1 MPTLRS
7 AVHRILNP
15 NSDLSWMNGRAPSEE
30 PPPELLPGEAPR
42 RRARNRA
49 ILYNAPL
56 WIGGIIVLGLFLLVL
71 FGPIFAPE
79 NPYLSGTRTIT
90 HDAEGNIIAP
100 PFPPSE
106 EFPLGTDK
114 WGRDILSLLM
124 YGTRNTLIACAF
136 ITMARM
142 LLGLGM
148 GIIAGWNEGGMSDRF
163 VMGLIGLVTA
173 LPALIAAMII
183 VYALDIRR
191 GLPVFIIA
199 LSVVGWA
206 EIAQYVRTEF
216 MVLKQRPF
224 IEGAHASGLRGSAI
238 AIRHILPNVL
248 PQLVVITLLEM
259 GAVLMLFGELGFVQV
274 FIGGGITSSNAA
286 DQLVTIPDI
295 PEWGAMMADSRTFAR
310 AKPWM
315 ILYPAAAFFVAVVG
329 FNMLGEGL
337 RRLSEQVEINTGLL
351 LSKRMLAAIAVLT
364 LATVYIINNVGPA
377 PSYAKLAQDF
387 DSERAY
393 QHVQALAAMQGR
405 GNGQP
410 GSEAAANYIAERF
423 EAYGLS
429 PAGRAG
435 TYFHTV
441 ETRLVQPL
449 SQPTLTLLDAT
460 GQPLQVFRHRFDFG
474 FVIDGHGGSGETQ
487 APLVFV
493 SFQPGKQQWQWE
505 DYQGLDL
512 RDRIVLA
519 FAEHAPPDFATEAL
533 IRGAEGVLWIVD
545 DAPASIQSQIQLAS
559 PEQDYLRKPTL
570 PIYRIPPSV
579 AEALLEANGLT
590 LSDLR
595 AAADPR
601 LDPDHSWRVQD
612 LDVQAAMSLA
622 LSEPQDVE
630 LRNVMG
636 RLAGK
641 DIALDQELVGVM
653 AHFDG
658 LGQDPDGTVFQGA
671 NDNASGTAVLLE
683 ILRLWNERE
692 FTPRRT
698 MLFAVWAGA
707 NLDYSGAEAF
717 YDNPSANLAY
727 SQPVAYVQL
736 ANLGA
741 GEQALLVSQEN
752 GRLAELLVESANQVG
767 LSVEFDDI
775 TYHPYQKPVADSPI
789 GILVSRPNSA
799 TSIDLDTIDRI
810 EQEKLGSAG
819 EVLNL
824 TLITLSRDP
833 SY

>member
-1 MPTLRS
+1 MSALRS
-7 AVHRILNP
+7 SLHRFLNP
-15 NSDLSWMNGRAPSEE
+15 SNDLSWMNGRAPGEE

-71 FGPIFAPE
+71 FGPLFAPE

-106 EFPLGTDK
+106 QFPLGTDK

-142 LLGLGM
+142 LLGLGL
-148 GIIAGWNEGGMSDRF
+148 GIIAGWNEGGLSDRF

-199 LSVVGWA
+199 LSVIGWA
-206 EIAQYVRTEF
+206 EIAQYVRAEF

-224 IEGAHASGLRGSAI
+224 IEGAHATGLRGSAI

-274 FIGGGITSSNAA
+274 FIGGGISTTNAA
-286 DQLVTIPDI
+286 DQIVTIPDI

-337 RRLSEQVEINTGLL
+337 RRLTEQVEINTGLL
-351 LSKRMLAAIAVLT
+351 LSKRMLAVIVALT
-364 LATVYIINNVGPA
+364 LATIYIINTVGPA

-393 QHVQALAAMQGR
+393 QHVQALATMQGR
-405 GNGQP
+405 GNGQS
-410 GSEAAANYIAERF
+410 GSEAAARYIAARF
-423 EAYGLS
+423 DEYGLS

-435 TYFHTV
+435 AYFHTV

-449 SQPTLTLLDAT
+449 SQPSLTLLNAA
-460 GQPLQVFRHRFDFG
+460 GEPAQSFRHRFDFG

-487 APLVFV
+487 ASLAFV
-493 SFQPGKQQWQWE
+493 SFEPGKQRWQWE
-505 DYQGLDL
+505 DYQDLDL
-512 RDRIVLA
+512 RGRIVLA
-519 FAEHAPPDFATEAL
+519 FADNAPPDFATEAL
-533 IRGAEGVLWIVD
+533 IRGAEGMLWIVD
-545 DAPASIQSQIQLAS
+545 DDQASIRSQIQLAS
-559 PEQDYLRKPTL
+559 AEQDYVRKPTL

-579 AEALLEANGLT
+579 AQALLEPSGLT
-590 LSDLR
+590 VDDLR
-595 AAADPR
+595 AAAAPWP
-601 LDPDHSWRVQD
+601 DPDHPWRVQD
-612 LDVQAAMSLA
+612 LDAQIAMSLA
-622 LSEPQDVE
+622 LSEPEDVE
-630 LRNVMG
+630 LLNVMG
-636 RLAGK
+636 RLVGK

-653 AHFDG
+653 AHYDG
-658 LGQDPDGTVFQGA
+658 LGQDPDGSTFQGA

-683 ILRLWNERE
+683 VLRLWSERE

-741 GEQALLVSQEN
+741 GDEALLLSREN

-767 LSVEFDDI
+767 LSVEYDD
-775 TYHPYQKPVADSPI
+775 TVYHPYQEPIADSPI

-799 TSIDLDTIDRI
+799 TTIDLDTIDRI
-810 EQEKLGSAG
+810 EKEKLGSAG

-824 TLITLSRDP
+824 TLINLSRDP
-833 SY
+833 NY

>member
-1 MPTLRS
+1 MPSLRS
-7 AVHRILNP
+7 TLNRILNP
-15 NSDLSWMNGRAPSEE
+15 STDLSWMNGRAPGEE
-30 PPPELLPGEAPR
+30 PTPELLPGEAPR

-49 ILYNAPL
+49 MLYNAPL

-71 FGPIFAPE
+71 FGPLFAPE

-106 EFPLGTDK
+106 QFPLGTDK

-142 LLGLGM
+142 LLGLGL
-148 GIIAGWNEGGMSDRF
+148 GIIAGWNEGGLSDRF

-173 LPALIAAMII
+173 LPTLIAAMII

-199 LSVVGWA
+199 LSIIGWA
-206 EIAQYVRTEF
+206 EIAQYVRAEF
-216 MVLKQRPF
+216 MVIKQRPF
-224 IEGAHASGLRGSAI
+224 IEGAYASGLRGSAI

-274 FIGGGITSSNAA
+274 FIGGGISTTNAA
-286 DQLVTIPDI
+286 DQAVTIPDI
-295 PEWGAMMADSRTFAR
+295 PEWGAMMADSRTYAR

-351 LSKRMLAAIAVLT
+351 LSKRMLAVIVVIT
-364 LATVYIINNVGPA
+364 LATIYIINNVGPA
-377 PSYAKLAQDF
+377 PSYAQLAHEF

-393 QHVQALAAMQGR
+393 QQVQTLADMEGR

-423 EAYGLS
+423 DEYGLS

-449 SQPTLTLLDAT
+449 SQPALTLLDAT
-460 GQPLQVFRHRFDFG
+460 GEPAQDFRHRFDFG
-474 FVIDGHGGSGETQ
+474 FVIDGHGGGGEVQ
-487 APLVFV
+487 APLAFV
-493 SFQPGKQQWQWE
+493 SFEPGKRQWQWE

-519 FAEHAPPDFATEAL
+519 FAENAPPDFTTEAL
-533 IRGAEGVLWIVD
+533 IRGAQGVLWIVD
-545 DAPASIQSQIQLAS
+545 EDPAAFRSQIQLAS
-559 PEQDYLRKPTL
+559 PDQDYLRKPTL
-570 PIYRIPPSV
+570 PIFRIPASV
-579 AEALLEANGLT
+579 AGALLEPNGLAVA
-590 LSDLR
+590 DLH
-595 AAADPR
+595 AASNPWPE
-601 LDPDHSWRVQD
+601 PDHPWRVQN
-612 LDVQAAMSLA
+612 LDAQIAMSLA
-622 LSEPQDVE
+622 LSEPEDVE
-630 LRNVMG
+630 LLNVMG

-641 DIALDQELVGVM
+641 DIALDQELVGMM

-658 LGQDPDGTVFQGA
+658 LGQDPDGTMFPGA
-671 NDNASGTAVLLE
+671 NDNASGTAVMLE
-683 ILRLWNERE
+683 ILRLWNERS

-717 YDNPSANLAY
+717 YDNPSANLAFL
-727 SQPVAYVQL
+727 QPVAYVQL

-741 GEQALLVSQEN
+741 GDEALLLSREN
-752 GRLAELLVESANQVG
+752 GRLAELLTESAGQVG
-767 LSVEFDDI
+767 LSIEVEDMI
-775 TYHPYQKPVADSPI
+775 YHPYQQPIADSPI
-789 GILVSRPNSA
+789 GILVSRPHSA
-799 TSIDLDTIDRI
+799 TAIDQDTIERI
-810 EQEKLGSAG
+810 DPEKLGSAG

-824 TLITLSRDP
+824 TLINLSRDP
-833 SY
+833 NY